1 MPGIRRAT
9 PVALVAA
16 TAALLLAACTTPAP
30 HPAPSNSVPATVDAC
45 DGLQLEAGSVIPGSS
60 LGPCVEA
67 RMRAAN
73 TFHATGTVE
82 NDKARHST
90 ALVSFDPFEIS
101 LDTDDE
107 DDPHALIITD
117 DATWGLFGDDWVAA
131 GSADPRATAMAP
143 LALLTLTTYSA
154 DSVAELLGSAD
165 EWTVSGAS
173 DTGWTLQP
181 GTPPSM
187 LGVALDDASLVV
199 GDDFLPM
206 RTVATGTFDAMPTT
220 FTQDYTDWG
229 AGLDFPPL
237 PAS

>member
-9 PVALVAA
+9 AVALAAVAA
-16 TAALLLAACTTPAP
+16 AVLLAACTASLPAP
-30 HPAPSNSVPATVDAC
+30 APTASAPATVDAC
-45 DGLQLEAGSVIPGSS
+45 DGLQLEVGSVIPGPK
-60 LGPCVEA
+60 LGACVEE

-82 NDKARHST
+82 NDKARHNT
-90 ALVSFDPFEIS
+90 ALVSFDPFQIS

-117 DATWGLFGDDWVAA
+117 DATWGLFGQEWV
-131 GSADPRATAMAP
+131 SADSGDPRATAMTP
-143 LALLTLTTYSA
+143 LTLLTLTTYSA
-154 DSVAELLGSAD
+154 GSVAELLSSAD
-165 EWTVSGAS
+165 AWTVSGSA
-173 DTGWTLQP
+173 DAGWTLQP

-187 LGVALDDASLVV
+187 LGVALDGAALTV
-199 GDDFLPM
+199 GDDWLPT
-206 RTVATGTFDAMPTT
+206 RTVATGTFDAMATT

-229 AGLDFPPL
+229 SELDFPPV